1 LSHPNLAFWK
11 LWRQSARNI
20 MTKKKPCAKKSCGKS
35 CKNKS
40 YPSNKDTLKK
50 CNDSLPNLDSVVIEK
65 EPESLWSR
73 IKKLFGY
80 A

>member
-1 LSHPNLAFWK
+1 
-11 LWRQSARNI
+11 